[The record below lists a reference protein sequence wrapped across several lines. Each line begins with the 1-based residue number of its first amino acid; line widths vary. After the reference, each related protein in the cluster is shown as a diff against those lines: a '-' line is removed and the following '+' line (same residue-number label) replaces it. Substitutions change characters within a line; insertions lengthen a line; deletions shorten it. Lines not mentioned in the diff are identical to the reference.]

1 MALWSEADTN
11 ACKRQGMMRP
21 SIRFSDVR
29 LAGEALLTGQANGGT
44 GKLIEGVKRGAR
56 GLGGLVRRC
65 CLGAAL
71 ALSGAACATFD
82 VSPFLREQIT
92 GDSWRAC
99 LAREYQSQARQQV
112 RTGRNWAE
120 ATHLAAK
127 GRLSLDGAEPQADPV
142 PEALESRKQAL
153 AKVMSARGRTCEC
166 ATASAR
172 LDGWTVA
179 LAQDPG
185 RDQADFAAAFDAA
198 LSTCSNPD

>member
-1 MALWSEADTN
+1 
-11 ACKRQGMMRP
+11 MRP
-21 SIRFSDVR
+21 LIRFSDVR
-29 LAGEALLTGQANGGT
+29 LAGEALLTGQAIGGT

-92 GDSWRAC
+92 GDTWRAC

-127 GRLSLDGAEPQADPV
+127 GRLSLDGGEPRPDPV
-142 PEALESRKQAL
+142 PDELTNRNRVLTAAVS
-153 AKVMSARGRTCEC
+153 SRGRTCDC
-166 ATASAR
+166 ATAAAR
-172 LDGWTVA
+172 LDGWAVA
-179 LAQDPG
+179 LAQDPA
-185 RDQADFAAAFDAA
+185 REQEVFAASFDAA
-198 LSTCSNPD
+198 LSKCSNAD

>member
-1 MALWSEADTN
+1 
-11 ACKRQGMMRP
+11 MRP

-71 ALSGAACATFD
+71 ALSVAACATFD

-92 GDSWRAC
+92 GDTWRAC

-112 RTGRNWAE
+112 RNGRNWAE

-127 GRLSLDGAEPQADPV
+127 GRLSLEGGTPRPDPV
-142 PEALESRKQAL
+142 PEGLADRNRAL
-153 AKVMSARGRTCEC
+153 AAAVSARGRTCDC
-166 ATASAR
+166 ATATAR

-198 LSTCSNPD
+198 LSTCSNQD